1 MKTVESYLQQPYARI
16 VIPVGPSSFHAEIL
30 EFPGCFAQGETVE
43 SAYANLESAAE
54 SWIESCLARGQEIP
68 QPSSNLTYSGRF
80 ALRLPR
86 GIHRRAAQL
95 AERDE
100 TSLNTFLVSA
110 VAEKVGAEDLYSVL
124 ARRLEQ
130 RLSVA
135 AFEAYATM
143 NTSAPTF
150 MTNVLNKI
158 DRQLNTSE
166 SKPVLVTSGRRVQ
179 NG

>member
-1 MKTVESYLQQPYARI
+1 MKKAKDYLQQPYARV
-16 VIPVGPSSFHAEIL
+16 VIPVEPNSFHAEIL

-43 SAYANLESAAE
+43 KAYANLEIAAE
-54 SWIESCLARGQEIP
+54 SWIDSCQAQGQEVP
-68 QPSSNLTYSGRF
+68 EPSSSLTYSGRIAF
-80 ALRLPR
+80 RLPR
-86 GIHRRAAQL
+86 SIHRRAAQL
-95 AERDE
+95 AERDAS
-100 TSLNTFLVSA
+100 SLNTFLVSA

-135 AFEAYATM
+135 AFEAYTTM

-158 DRQLNTSE
+158 DQQLNTSE